1 MSTFLVTG
9 AAGFIGLNQC
19 EYLLNLGHRVVGVD
33 NYITS
38 YLPICNPVI
47 NEFEYGDNFIFHE
60 CDLSNIRLTEYQ
72 EDLDSLFKY
81 HKFDYI
87 IHLAAIPSVQRSID
101 YPRSVL
107 ENNFMSTMNILEL
120 SRKYN
125 IKKFVYASSSS
136 YYGGI
141 YYIGQP
147 LNNRAPHCK
156 SPYAA
161 SKGAGEL
168 LVNSYF
174 HSFHLP
180 TTILRYFN
188 VFGKYQN
195 PKSQYSAVIPIF
207 INKIL
212 NDEQPIIYGDGKQS
226 RDFTHIDNVVY
237 ANYLAAISD
246 TKGNILDI
254 GCGLDTSLIE
264 LIQMINTVIGKNI
277 SPIFDAPRY
286 GDVSFSLSYI
296 KRAYD
301 EIKYQVQTSLSK
313 GLEKTIE
320 YYKNMKEEKN
330 ERRKS

>member
-19 EYLLNLGHRVVGVD
+19 EYLLSLGHK
-33 NYITS
+33 
-38 YLPICNPVI
+38 VI
-47 NEFEYGDNFIFHE
+47 GIDNFITSHKPIYQPVIERLEKDNFDFYRI
-60 CDLSNIRLTEYQ
+60 DLENYVDLLWIFNNYQ
-72 EDLDSLFKY
+72 I
-81 HKFDYI
+81 DYVV
-87 IHLAAIPSVQRSID
+87 HLAAIPSIPRSINN
-101 YPRSVL
+101 PTQVL
-107 ENNFMSTMNILEL
+107 ENNIISTMNILEL
-120 SRKYN
+120 SRQYE

-141 YYIGQP
+141 CHIGQP
-147 LNNRAPHCK
+147 LDNRAPHCK

-174 HSFHLP
+174 HSFCLP

-188 VFGKYQN
+188 VFGQYQN
-195 PKSQYSAVIPIF
+195 PESEYSAVIPIF

-226 RDFTHIDNVVY
+226 RDFTHVDNVVY
-237 ANYLAAISD
+237 ANYLSSISD
-246 TKGNILDI
+246 TMGNILDI
-254 GCGLDTSLIE
+254 GCGSDINLIG
-264 LIQMINTVIGKNI
+264 LVQIINKIIGKNI

-286 GDVSFSLSYI
+286 SDVSFSLAHI
-296 KRAYD
+296 KSACD
-301 EIKYQVQTSLSK
+301 EIKYQVQTSLYK

-320 YYKNMKEEKN
+320 YYKNVKEEKY
-330 ERRKS
+330 E